1 MIQFGFT
8 AKNIALS
15 ELAHT
20 SAFDSLALYPF
31 FDAACRAGGQISE
44 QYICD
49 GFRKSCPTI
58 PSIKLD
64 AIIPEPM
71 KPMLLAAAILVVVED
86 DMKRVSR
93 GDMSIRRKRGIWI
106 VREN

>member
-20 SAFDSLALYPF
+20 SALDSLALYPF
-31 FDAACRAGGQISE
+31 FDAACKAGGQISE

-71 KPMLLAAAILVVVED
+71 KPILLAAILVVVED

-93 GDMSIRRKRGIWI
+93 GDMSIHRKREVWVIEGA
-106 VREN
+106 R